1 MIEFLLNNFN
11 WFIMLDAC
19 LNLNI
24 DLPAKPEEQ
33 ALKALSKDE
42 LRKLYYYLKDIT
54 RKNVVL
60 CVKCGRRLTDPVSRE
75 MLMGSECRSKEKE
88 ERQVSLF

>member
-11 WFIMLDAC
+11 WFILCDAS
-19 LNLNI
+19 LNLKI
-24 DLPAKPEEQ
+24 DLLAKPEEE
-33 ALKALSKDE
+33 ALKALSKDD

-54 RKNVVL
+54 RKQVVL
-60 CVKCGRRLTDPVSRE
+60 CVKCGRRLTDPLSRE
-75 MLMGSECRSKEKE
+75 LLMGSECRSKEKE

>member
-11 WFIMLDAC
+11 WFIMLDAS
-19 LNLNI
+19 LNLKI
-24 DLPAKPEEQ
+24 DLPAKPEEES
-33 ALKALSKDE
+33 LKALSKDD

-54 RKNVVL
+54 RKQVVL
-60 CVKCGRRLTDPVSRE
+60 CVKCGRRLTDPLSRE
-75 MLMGSECRSKEKE
+75 LLMGSECRSKEKE